1 MKHEH
6 RLVGALW
13 AYFQRFI
20 KGYSASLD
28 GSDMVVGFGD
38 GIKKRAG
45 KSTQYEKLNGT
56 QYGWRSSL
64 MRMAESDLWM
74 QTGSV

>member
-56 QYGWRSSL
+56 KYGWREFFN
-64 MRMAESDLWM
+64 AD
-74 QTGSV
+74 GGI